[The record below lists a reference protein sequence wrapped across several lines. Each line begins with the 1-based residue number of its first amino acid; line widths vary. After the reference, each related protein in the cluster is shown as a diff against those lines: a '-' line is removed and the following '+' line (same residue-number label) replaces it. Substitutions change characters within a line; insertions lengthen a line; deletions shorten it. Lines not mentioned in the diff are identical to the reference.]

1 MGWIVE
7 TLLDLS
13 AAVHVYNKLTIKYQ
27 AMRINLIVYNGAE
40 FRYAVMTTLQNL
52 CITNDTSIIALTD
65 KYGKTL
71 ENHCPGNWGD
81 GVLG

>member
-1 MGWIVE
+1 
-7 TLLDLS
+7 
-13 AAVHVYNKLTIKYQ
+13 
-27 AMRINLIVYNGAE
+27 MRINLIVYNGAE